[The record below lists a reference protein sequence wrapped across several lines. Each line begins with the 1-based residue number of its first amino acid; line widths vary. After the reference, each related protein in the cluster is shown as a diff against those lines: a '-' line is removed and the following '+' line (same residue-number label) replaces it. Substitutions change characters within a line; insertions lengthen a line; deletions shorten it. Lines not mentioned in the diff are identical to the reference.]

1 MAAADS
7 SGTSRTST
15 GTLSRPA
22 ILAAL
27 KRRSPAMISYLP
39 SLAPLVRR
47 RTRIGCMM
55 PCTLID
61 SASSYS
67 APSSMRVR
75 GWYWPGTMSPRRS
88 EAGRPG
94 LVALLLAAKLV
105 SLRSADSLTLGP
117 SRASS
122 PRPRPLG
129 FLVTMVV
136 LSFVGYQVGAA

>member
-39 SLAPLVRR
+39 SLAPLVKR

-55 PCTLID
+55 PCALID
-61 SASSYS
+61 SANS
-67 APSSMRVR
+67 
-75 GWYWPGTMSPRRS
+75 
-88 EAGRPG
+88 
-94 LVALLLAAKLV
+94 
-105 SLRSADSLTLGP
+105 
-117 SRASS
+117 
-122 PRPRPLG
+122 
-129 FLVTMVV
+129 
-136 LSFVGYQVGAA
+136 